1 MWLVSSMAFRR
12 GKLPADIAQQVEREL
27 ESLAP
32 MLKLESSALRLDRF
46 DAAEKVVYLEISG
59 DCPDCDMKAA
69 TFVGGIEAHLRR
81 RIPGIAGVRASARP
95 R

>member
-1 MWLVSSMAFRR
+1 MPFRR
-12 GKLPADIAQQVEREL
+12 AKTAAAIEQKIQSEI

-32 MLKLESSALRLDRF
+32 MLKLESSALRLARF

-59 DCPDCDMKAA
+59 DCPDCDVKAL
-69 TFVGGIEAHLRR
+69 TFVEGIEAHLRR
-81 RIPGIAGVRASARP
+81 RIPGIVGVRASARP

>member
-1 MWLVSSMAFRR
+1 MPFRR
-12 GKLPADIAQQVEREL
+12 TQKAHSIEQKIQAEI

-32 MLKLESSALRLDRF
+32 MLKLESSALRLERF
-46 DAAEKVVYLEISG
+46 DLTEKVVYLQISG

-69 TFVGGIEAHLRR
+69 TFVEGIEAHLRR

>member
-1 MWLVSSMAFRR
+1 MAFRR
-12 GKLPADIAQQVEREL
+12 SKTAANIEKQIEREI

-46 DAAEKVVYLEISG
+46 DASEKVVYLEISG

-69 TFVGGIEAHLRR
+69 TFVEGIEAHLRR

>member
-1 MWLVSSMAFRR
+1 MRFRR
-12 GKLPADIAQQVEREL
+12 APHSSDIENKIQNEI

-32 MLKLESSALRLDRF
+32 MLKIEASALRLERF
-46 DAAEKVVYLEISG
+46 DASARVVYLEISG

-69 TFVGGIEAHLRR
+69 TFVEGIEAHLRR
-81 RIPGIAGVRASARP
+81 RIPGIAGVRTTTRT

>member
-1 MWLVSSMAFRR
+1 MA
-12 GKLPADIAQQVEREL
+12 ANIETQIAREI

-32 MLKLESSALRLDRF
+32 MLKLESSALRLERF
-46 DAAEKVVYLEISG
+46 DATEKIVYLEISG

-69 TFVGGIEAHLRR
+69 TFVDGIEAHLRR
-81 RIPGIAGVRASARP
+81 RIPGISAVRASARP

>member
-1 MWLVSSMAFRR
+1 MAFRR
-12 GKLPADIAQQVEREL
+12 SKTAANIETQIEREI

-32 MLKLESSALRLDRF
+32 MLKLESSALRLERF
-46 DAAEKVVYLEISG
+46 DSTEKVVYLEITG
-59 DCPDCDMKAA
+59 DCPDCDMKAL
-69 TFVGGIEAHLRR
+69 TFVEGIEAHLRR

>member
-1 MWLVSSMAFRR
+1 MPLRR
-12 GKLPADIAQQVEREL
+12 TQKARSIEQKIQAEI

-32 MLKLESSALRLDRF
+32 MLKLESSALRLERF
-46 DAAEKVVYLEISG
+46 DLTEKVVYLQISG

-69 TFVGGIEAHLRR
+69 TFVEGIEAHLRR

>member
-1 MWLVSSMAFRR
+1 MPFRR
-12 GKLPADIAQQVEREL
+12 LKKAAAIERKIESEI

-32 MLKLESSALRLDRF
+32 MLKLESSALRLERF

-59 DCPDCDMKAA
+59 DCPDCDMQAL
-69 TFVGGIEAHLRR
+69 TFVEGIEAHLRR
-81 RIPGIAGVRASARP
+81 RIPGINGVRASARP

>member
-1 MWLVSSMAFRR
+1 MPFKRAKKAAAIEQKIQSE
-12 GKLPADIAQQVEREL
+12 I

-32 MLKLESSALRLDRF
+32 MLKLESSALRLARF
-46 DAAEKVVYLEISG
+46 DPTAKVVYLEISG

-69 TFVGGIEAHLRR
+69 TFVEGIEAHLRR
-81 RIPGIAGVRASARP
+81 RIPGIAGVRASAGP